1 MPRNRSARVAVLG
14 SVQRAASAPYSSRV
28 ASARKRRV
36 VAGVLVVLSL
46 AMITVYFRESGS
58 GGLHDAQAVGAS
70 VLRPFQVGAE
80 RVARPFRDV
89 YGYFAGLVHAKSENA
104 RLRVEVDRLRQQVIQ
119 SRTALEENERLRG
132 LLEYR
137 TGPTY
142 PRDYRPV
149 SAAVIAR
156 APSQF
161 DQQIVISAGSSD
173 GIRLHD
179 PVVTRDGLVGHVT
192 KLTSG
197 TAQVT
202 LLTDKTSAVSAVDL
216 FGGAFGLIRHG
227 QAKGN
232 ALILD
237 RVKKEQVVAVE
248 HVVVT
253 SGTQEGGLA
262 SLYPKGI
269 PIGVVTSVGQ
279 TDTDLYKQIQVR
291 PFVDFS
297 ALHAVIVLVSQ
308 KKPPKVP

>member
-1 MPRNRSARVAVLG
+1 M
-14 SVQRAASAPYSSRV
+14 
-28 ASARKRRV
+28 
-36 VAGVLVVLSL
+36 LVVLSL
-46 AMITVYFRESGS
+46 AMITVYFRESGA
-58 GGLHDAQAVGAS
+58 GRLHDAQAVGAT

-89 YGYFAGLVHAKSENA
+89 YGYFAGLVRAKSENA
-104 RLRVEVDRLRQQVIQ
+104 GLRVEVDRLRPQVIQ
-119 SRTALEENERLRG
+119 SRTALAENERLRD

-137 TGPTY
+137 AGLTY

-149 SAAVIAR
+149 AAEVISR

-161 DQQIVISAGSSD
+161 DQQIVVAAGSSD

-179 PVVTRDGLVGHVT
+179 PVVTRDGLLGHVT

-202 LLTDKTSAVSAVDL
+202 LLTDKTSTVSAADL
-216 FGGAFGLIRHG
+216 VSGAAGLVRHG

-237 RVKKEQVVAVE
+237 RVKKDQVVSIGD
-248 HVVVT
+248 HIVT
-253 SGTQEGGLA
+253 AGTQLGGLP
-262 SLYPKGI
+262 SLYPRGI
-269 PIGVVTSVGQ
+269 PIGIVTSVGQ

-291 PFVDFS
+291 PWVDFS
-297 ALHAVIVLVSQ
+297 SLDAVLVLISQ
-308 KKPPKVP
+308 KKPPKLP